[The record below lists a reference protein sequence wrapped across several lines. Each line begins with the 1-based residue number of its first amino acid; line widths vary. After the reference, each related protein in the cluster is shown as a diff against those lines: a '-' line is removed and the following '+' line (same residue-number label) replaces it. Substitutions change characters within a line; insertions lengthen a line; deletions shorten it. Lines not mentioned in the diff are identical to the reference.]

1 MSTANHFII
10 ECRTNLTTREGDY
23 ISKHDR
29 FTTNNSTR
37 ATSIFEDQCALHE
50 RVELSSYHVTADN
63 REVPEL
69 VNIQF
74 GGLS

>member
-10 ECRTNLTTREGDY
+10 DCRTNLISREGDY
-23 ISKHDR
+23 TSKHDR

-37 ATSIFEDQCALHE
+37 AVSIFADQCAQHE
-50 RVELSSYHVTADN
+50 RVEMSSYHVTADN
-63 REVPEL
+63 RDAPLL
-69 VNIQF
+69 VNVQY